1 MGSLEWNMQR
11 KRNRGFTLVE
21 LMVVIVILGIIG
33 TVAFVFVMDKPDK
46 AKWEKARTEMGEIV
60 KALNMYNLDNGE
72 YPDSLDAIADRF
84 NNKVPSDPFSKQP
97 YGYERTAAG
106 FTLVCLGKDMA
117 EGGAEVPDKD
127 IRATEKGLV
136 DEGK

>member
-1 MGSLEWNMQR
+1 MQR

-60 KALNMYNLDNGE
+60 KALNM
-72 YPDSLDAIADRF
+72 
-84 NNKVPSDPFSKQP
+84 
-97 YGYERTAAG
+97 
-106 FTLVCLGKDMA
+106 
-117 EGGAEVPDKD
+117 
-127 IRATEKGLV
+127 
-136 DEGK
+136 